1 MGNRLGNLLSSV
13 DTIRSE
19 FVEKFDSVLGKDT
32 KQSND
37 NLSVFYKED
46 VLSQLKENNT
56 PMKLDNDMF
65 YIYNGTYWES
75 VEDSKMKR
83 FIITYI
89 RKRGELKHTSSTIVE
104 GTFKN
109 LKLQLGG
116 YDYLKSESVQFI
128 NVLNGTLAIDKKE
141 VSLLSHNKEHQLD
154 YVLDF
159 NYNPASACKIW
170 QKFLNDVIPNRET
183 QKTLQ
188 QVIGN
193 LLIRG
198 LKIEVLP
205 FLYGTGGNGKSV
217 VLEVL
222 TGLFGRENVATYS
235 LTKITT
241 DEKVRAR
248 IADGKIMNLSSEN
261 NMGNVN
267 VDVAKNYS
275 SGEPLDARLNYGN
288 PFEVYNYAKF
298 LGNVNKLNVMDGERT
313 EAIARRQIIIP
324 FTKTISAEKKDINIH
339 HKILTEKSG
348 VLNWVIEGI
357 KEVVKNEDIF
367 KSREVKAI
375 LSEYQ
380 EDTNPVALL
389 IKEHGYNVLSVD
401 TPKKHF
407 IKLSDLFNEY
417 KEFTAEI
424 RVGTLSRQNFK
435 SDLLALKGVKE
446 FKHNNVS
453 CFNLS
458 SVFEELSNSNE
469 IKVEFE
475 EPNGTTTIK
484 NHIINKDDNLVVDGE
499 VLF

>member
-1 MGNRLGNLLSSV
+1 MKNNLDFLLGSTKSI
-13 DTIRSE
+13 DD
-19 FVEKFDSVLGKDT
+19 FAKKFDKILGKDT

-46 VLSQLKENNT
+46 ILSQLENNNT
-56 PMKLDNDMF
+56 PIKLDNDMF
-65 YIYNGTYWES
+65 YIYNGRFWQS
-75 VEDSKMKR
+75 IDNSKMKR

-89 RKRGELKHTSSTIVE
+89 KKRGELKHTSSTIVE

-109 LKLQLGG
+109 LKLELGG
-116 YDYLKSESVQFI
+116 YDYIRSETEQFI
-128 NVLNGTLAIDKKE
+128 NVLNGTLVINKE
-141 VSLLSHNKEHQLD
+141 NVSLLKHDKNHHLD

-159 NYNPASACKIW
+159 NYDEMATCQIW
-170 QKFLNDVIPNRET
+170 QNFLNDVLPNRAT

-188 QVIGN
+188 EVIGN

-222 TGLFGRENVATYS
+222 SGLFGRENVTAYS

-241 DEKVRAR
+241 DEKVRAK

-288 PFEVYNYAKF
+288 PFNVYNYAKF

-324 FTKTISAEKKDINIH
+324 FTKTISSDKKDINIH
-339 HKILTEKSG
+339 HKILSEKAG
-348 VLNWVIEGI
+348 VLNWIIHGVMEVIRN
-357 KEVVKNEDIF
+357 KDIY
-367 KSREVKAI
+367 KSSEVKA
-375 LSEYQ
+375 LLAEYQ
-380 EDTNPVALL
+380 ESTNPVALL
-389 IKEHGYNVLSVD
+389 LKEHGYSVLNEN

-407 IKLSDLFNEY
+407 ATLSRLFDEY
-417 KEFTAEI
+417 KDFTAEI

-435 SDLLALKGVKE
+435 SDLIALKGVKE

-458 SVFEELSNSNE
+458 NTYEEPKKAEQILKDLDKEGNLTIEDSQDPNE
-469 IKVEFE
+469 IF
-475 EPNGTTTIK
+475 
-484 NHIINKDDNLVVDGE
+484 
-499 VLF
+499 

>member
-1 MGNRLGNLLSSV
+1 MANRLKSV
-13 DTIRSE
+13 ITSIDTIQHE
-19 FVEKFDSVLGKDT
+19 FTDKFDSVLGKDT

-37 NLSVFYKED
+37 NISVFYKED
-46 VLSQLKENNT
+46 ILSQLEENKT

-65 YIYNGTYWES
+65 YIYNSSYWES
-75 VEDSKMKR
+75 IEDSKMKR

-89 RKRGELKHTSSTIVE
+89 RKRGELKHTSSPIVE

-116 YDYLKSESVQFI
+116 YDYLKNESVQFI
-128 NVLNGTLAIDKKE
+128 NVLNGTLEVSKKS
-141 VSLLSHNKEHQLD
+141 VSLLKHDKEHHLD
-154 YVLDF
+154 YILDF
-159 NYNPASACKIW
+159 DYDEKASCRVW
-170 QKFLNDVIPNRET
+170 QNFLNDVIPNRET

-222 TGLFGRENVATYS
+222 TGLFGRDNVATYS

-339 HKILTEKSG
+339 HKILTEKAG
-348 VLNWVIEGI
+348 VLNWIIQGI
-357 KEVVKNEDIF
+357 KEVVKNEDIY

-389 IKEHGYNVLSVD
+389 IKEHGYNVLSVT

-407 IKLSDLFNEY
+407 AKLSDLFNAY
-417 KEFTAEI
+417 KEFTSEI

-435 SDLLALKGVKE
+435 SDLLALKGVIE

-458 SVFEELSNSNE
+458 NIHEDKKQASE
-469 IKVEFE
+469 ILRDLEK
-475 EPNGTTTIK
+475 NGNLTIESQTP
-484 NHIINKDDNLVVDGE
+484 HEI
-499 VLF
+499 F

>member
-1 MGNRLGNLLSSV
+1 
-13 DTIRSE
+13 
-19 FVEKFDSVLGKDT
+19 
-32 KQSND
+32 
-37 NLSVFYKED
+37 
-46 VLSQLKENNT
+46 
-56 PMKLDNDMF
+56 MKLDNDMF
-65 YIYNGTYWES
+65 YIYNGAYWES
-75 VEDSKMKR
+75 LEDSRMKR
-83 FIITYI
+83 FINTYI
-89 RKRGELKHTSSTIVE
+89 KVRGELKHTSSRIVE
-104 GTFKN
+104 GVFKN
-109 LKLQLGG
+109 LKIELGG
-116 YDYLKSESVQFI
+116 YDYTKSEVVQFI
-128 NVLNGTLAIDKKE
+128 NVLNGTLSISKDD
-141 VSLLSHNKEHQLD
+141 VSLIKHNKEHHLD
-154 YVLDF
+154 YMLEF
-159 NYNPASACKIW
+159 NYNPKSTCNVW
-170 QKFLNDVIPNRET
+170 QNFLNDVIPNKET

-217 VLEVL
+217 ILEVL
-222 TGLFGRENVATYS
+222 TGIFGRDNVSTYS

-241 DEKVRAR
+241 DEKVRAK

-324 FTKTISAEKKDINIH
+324 FVKTILAEKIDVNIH
-339 HKILTEKSG
+339 HKILSEKAG
-348 VLNWVIEGI
+348 VFNWIVEGI
-357 KEVVKNEDIF
+357 KEVVANENIY
-367 KSREVKAI
+367 KSREVRAV
-375 LSEYQ
+375 LNEYQ

-389 IKEHGYNVLSVD
+389 IKEHGYNILNEN
-401 TPKKHF
+401 TPKKNF
-407 IKLSDLFNEY
+407 TKLSDLFNDY

-446 FKHNNVS
+446 FKHNNVA

-458 SVFEELSNSNE
+458 NTFEEQ
-469 IKVEFE
+469 
-475 EPNGTTTIK
+475 K
-484 NHIINKDDNLVVDGE
+484 NHKEVIQKLEKSGNLTIE
-499 VLF
+499 NQTAKELF

>member
-1 MGNRLGNLLSSV
+1 MENRLGNLLV
-13 DTIRSE
+13 NVNTIQHE
-19 FVEKFDSVLGKDT
+19 FADKLDSVLGKDT

-46 VLSQLKENNT
+46 ILSQLKENNT

-65 YIYNGTYWES
+65 YIYNGSYWES
-75 VEDSKMKR
+75 IEDSKMKR

-104 GTFKN
+104 GAFKN

-116 YDYLKSESVQFI
+116 YDYIKSESVQFI
-128 NVLNGTLAIDKKE
+128 NVLNGTLAINKKN
-141 VSLLSHNKEHQLD
+141 VSLLKHDKEHHLD

-159 NYNPASACKIW
+159 NYDPKETCPIW
-170 QKFLNDVIPNRET
+170 QNFLNDVIPNRET

-188 QVIGN
+188 EVIGN

-339 HKILTEKSG
+339 HKILSEKSG
-348 VLNWVIEGI
+348 VLNWIIQGI
-357 KEVVKNEDIF
+357 REVVKNEDIY
-367 KSREVKAI
+367 KSREVKSI
-375 LSEYQ
+375 LAEYQ
-380 EDTNPVALL
+380 ESTNPVALL
-389 IKEHGYNVLSVD
+389 IKEHGYSVLNEN
-401 TPKKHF
+401 TPKKNF
-407 IKLSDLFNEY
+407 TKLSDLFNVY
-417 KEFTAEI
+417 KEFTTEI

-435 SDLLALKGVKE
+435 SDLLALKGVNE

-458 SVFEELSNSNE
+458 NTYEDEKPSTYKE
-469 IKVEFE
+469 ILEQ
-475 EPNGTTTIK
+475 
-484 NHIINKDDNLVVDGE
+484 NKDNLNDAQRE
-499 VLF
+499 VLERKAEKELL

>member
-1 MGNRLGNLLSSV
+1 MLNTIVNNIESVRHNFEDKFARL
-13 DTIRSE
+13 
-19 FVEKFDSVLGKDT
+19 LGK
-32 KQSND
+32 KAQLNND
-37 NLSVFYKED
+37 NLSVFYRED
-46 VLSQLKENNT
+46 ILIQLREANT

-65 YIYNGTYWES
+65 YIYNGSHWES
-75 VEDSKMKR
+75 IENSRMKR
-83 FIITYI
+83 FIVQYVEA
-89 RKRGELKHTSSTIVE
+89 RGEITHSAHTIVD
-104 GTFKN
+104 GIYKN
-109 LKLQLGG
+109 LKSKLGG
-116 YDYLKSESVQFI
+116 YNYLKSESVQLI
-128 NVLNGTLAIDKKE
+128 NVNNGTLSVSKQN
-141 VSLLSHNKEHQLD
+141 VSLLEHDKEHHLD

-159 NYNPASACKIW
+159 SYSPKATCEVW
-170 QKFLNDVIPNRET
+170 QNFLDDVIPNKDT

-222 TGLFGRENVATYS
+222 TGLFGRKNVATYS

-288 PFEVYNYAKF
+288 PFEIYNYAKF

-324 FTKTISAEKKDINIH
+324 FTRTISAKKKDINIH
-339 HKILTEKSG
+339 HKILAEKAG
-348 VLNWVIEGI
+348 VLNWIIKGIEA
-357 KEVVKNEDIF
+357 VVKNEDIY

-389 IKEHGYNVLSVD
+389 IKEYGYHTIDKNS
-401 TPKKHF
+401 PKKHF
-407 IKLSDLFNEY
+407 TKLSELFTEY

-435 SDLLALKGVKE
+435 SDLLALDGVMEAKRDNVVC
-446 FKHNNVS
+446 FNVS
-453 CFNLS
+453 KDFSNKS
-458 SVFEELSNSNE
+458 SKE
-469 IKVEFE
+469 IIEDL
-475 EPNGTTTIK
+475 
-484 NHIINKDDNLVVDGE
+484 NKSGCLIVDD
-499 VLF
+499 